1 METLSV
7 FRFRESRL
15 LYNLVCYCRNSIGIT
30 IPAAVIVIQS
40 NLDAIVL
47 LQVKVLYVRNLKS
60 EVTEE
65 QLKEKFEAYG
75 KVERVKKIK
84 DYGFI
89 HFEERDSALRAMED
103 LNGAVG
109 VGRSWMFCGLNS
121 LPSFMSAKFLCCTLS
136 PAIADSQVCIKV
148 TSLISYRSDW
158 NSWESFSVRVSHS
171 QQIFNICILNWNHK
185 NPYRGKFSELFFR
198 AKVITTK
205 FSVDTFC
212 FLFSRIFAWKFEI
225 LCLFHRKWESLKC
238 RSRWLNLHQK
248 TARKRRENV
257 QRQSAWWWD
266 GEYSMTMLALVWWL
280 FGEHNKLEA
289 VADFYFQWLN
299 WKD

>member
-121 LPSFMSAKFLCCTLS
+121 LPSLQTLKFVLRSLLLSVIGLIEILEKVLVFVYHIHNKFSISAYWIEITK
-136 PAIADSQVCIKV
+136 
-148 TSLISYRSDW
+148 
-158 NSWESFSVRVSHS
+158 
-171 QQIFNICILNWNHK
+171 ILTGENFQNC
-185 NPYRGKFSELFFR
+185 FSELKWSPQNFLLILF
-198 AKVITTK
+198 AFYSQGYLPENLK
-205 FSVDTFC
+205 FYASFT
-212 FLFSRIFAWKFEI
+212 
-225 LCLFHRKWESLKC
+225 
-238 RSRWLNLHQK
+238 
-248 TARKRRENV
+248 ENGRV
-257 QRQSAWWWD
+257 WNAD
-266 GEYSMTMLALVWWL
+266 LV
-280 FGEHNKLEA
+280 G
-289 VADFYFQWLN
+289 
-299 WKD
+299 